1 MQTRSRRFARAYA
14 LGVMLSG
21 VLFASSCAP
30 TRGDE
35 YLAKVA
41 AAKRAQSAGRLTEA
55 ADAYRDAALLAKL
68 PRDELFCMYLA
79 GVTRI
84 SANDLETARKQL
96 RQVTREP
103 YVAQAQYYLATIDE
117 REHLVEAAQ
126 RGFEHVVA
134 TYPAHGVARS
144 ALYRVLEHRDQTQ
157 GEAATIAYLEHV
169 EAQAPTSDLIEVI
182 AYQRGKRE
190 VRLGLHA
197 KAKATFLA
205 IADKFPYPKGVHFD
219 DALALASELDEQA
232 GAYASAIALLR
243 RMLQEREVSSVM
255 GTYERPRFAA
265 SALKIAELTE
275 RSGAPLRAA
284 EAYEAF
290 VDVFTTSTRR
300 DDALVEAARI
310 FAANAQPDRA
320 CAALRKLVTLFPDS
334 RYVPC
339 SSERCPA
346 IKRPARSKAPA
357 TCRAYLTTPRAGTDR
372 DAPSD

>member
-1 MQTRSRRFARAYA
+1 MRARGFSCLRA
-14 LGVMLSG
+14 LGAMLTC
-21 VLFASSCAP
+21 VLFAGACAP

-55 ADAYRDAALLAKL
+55 ANAYRDAAVLAKL

-84 SANDLETARKQL
+84 SADDLDGARAQL
-96 RQVTREP
+96 RRVTREP
-103 YVAQAQYYLATIDE
+103 YVAQAQYYLAIIDE
-117 REHLVEAAQ
+117 REQHVDAAQ

-144 ALYRVLEHRDQTQ
+144 ALYRVLAYRERSQ
-157 GEAATIAYLEHV
+157 GDAATVAYLEQL
-169 EAQAPTSDLIEVI
+169 EAQAPESDLIEVI

-190 VRLGLHA
+190 VRLGQLA

-219 DALALASELDEQA
+219 DALALASELEEQV
-232 GAYASAIALLR
+232 GAYANAIALLS
-243 RMLQEREVSSVM
+243 RMLKEREVSSVM

-265 SALKIAELTE
+265 AALKIAELTE
-275 RSGAPLRAA
+275 RSGSPSRAA

-300 DDALVEAARI
+300 DDALIDAARI
-310 FAANAQPDRA
+310 YAANAQPDRA
-320 CAALRKLVTLFPDS
+320 CRALRKLVTLFPDS

-339 SSERCPA
+339 STDRCPT
-346 IKRPARSKAPA
+346 IKRPAHSKAPA
-357 TCRAYLTTPRAGTDR
+357 ICHAYLSAPRAATAGETQR
-372 DAPSD
+372 D